1 MTEEQAIQKG
11 RRAAHELTE
20 TQWAFDEMKALLVE
34 KLIATGV
41 DAVASREKY
50 YDALKA
56 IEMVRKVL
64 VETMANGQ
72 ALTYQRDMAALL
84 SPADQDRR

>member
-1 MTEEQAIQKG
+1 MTEDQAIHKG
-11 RRAAHELTE
+11 RRAATELTE
-20 TQWAFDEMKALLVE
+20 TQWAFDQMKVLLVE
-34 KLIATGV
+34 KLVATGV
-41 DAVASREKY
+41 DAVATREKY

-56 IEMVRKVL
+56 IEMVRKAL

-72 ALTYQRDMAALL
+72 AVAHNRDMASLL